1 MQNTFTIVT
10 FEIMAESIA
19 ELSEIL
25 VHQIR
30 EYNKNFDEVLLRKA
44 LAFGEKAHEKQKRAT
59 GEPYFTHP
67 INVAIILTRMK
78 LDLDGIIT
86 ALLHDT
92 VEDTDVTLEDLE
104 REFNPE
110 VAKLVD
116 GVTKLTKLELKSETE
131 NAKQAENF
139 RKLLVAM
146 SEDIRVLLVKLAD
159 RLHNMRTLGIMRPEK
174 QRRIAQETMDIYATL
189 AERIGMHQFK
199 DELQDLS
206 FQILFP
212 DVRESIINRL
222 KFLKEKG
229 EAGVK
234 RTIEELRRKLAEA
247 GIKAEITGREKK
259 PCSIWNKMQR
269 KNISFEQLADIIAF
283 RVFVETIPECYH
295 VLGILHS
302 NYHVVPDRF
311 RDFISTAKANGYQ
324 SLHTTI
330 IGPEKQPI
338 EIQIRTFEMHEIA
351 EMGVASHWSYKQ
363 GRDIGHEGKQ
373 YRWVREL
380 LDILSHSQNP
390 EEFLEN
396 TRMEMYHD
404 QVFCFSPKGDL
415 IALPKGAT
423 PVDFA
428 FAVHSDIGFTC
439 VGAKVNGR
447 IVPLRHQLENGDQV
461 EVIRSKTQTP
471 SPTWERFVV
480 TGKARAEIR
489 KFIRA
494 QQRTE
499 YISLGK
505 SILHKYFKENNFEL
519 HEKDLESILKKLG
532 KKSVEDIFAEVGEGL
547 LQRHVIL
554 NEIHP
559 EYKEKAT
566 KKKTF
571 FFFGGRGKKEKKTA
585 IPIRGLIPG
594 MALHFAN
601 CCHPLPGDKIVGI
614 ITTGKGVTIHTSDC
628 DTLENFS
635 DTPER
640 WVEVGWEAGGDEM
653 HIGRL
658 KIILSHEAGALATLT
673 NIVAKEG
680 GNITNLKIVN
690 RSTDFFELILDV
702 GVRNLSHLSSI
713 MASLRSKSSI
723 HSVERFAV

>member
-1 MQNTFTIVT
+1 
-10 FEIMAESIA
+10 MAETIEA
-19 ELSEIL
+19 LSEEL
-25 VHQIR
+25 VRKIR
-30 EYNKNFDEVLLRKA
+30 AYDKHMDEPRLRKA
-44 LAFGEKAHEKQKRAT
+44 LEFGTKAHSKQKRQT

-67 INVAIILTRMK
+67 INVAIILTAMK
-78 LDLDGIIT
+78 IDMDSIIT

-92 VEDTDVTLEDLE
+92 VEDTDATLEDLE
-104 REFNPE
+104 REFGGD

-116 GVTKLTKLELKSETE
+116 GVTKLTKLELKSEQE
-131 NAKQAENF
+131 SVKQAENF

-146 SEDIRVLLVKLAD
+146 SEDIRVLLVKLSD
-159 RLHNMRTLGIMRPEK
+159 RLHNMRTLGAMKPEK
-174 QRRIAQETMDIYATL
+174 QKRIAQETMDIYATL
-189 AERIGMHQFK
+189 AERIGMHMFK

-206 FQILFP
+206 FTILHP

-222 KFLKEKG
+222 KFLRERG
-229 EAGVK
+229 EEGVK
-234 RTIEELRRKLAEA
+234 RTVNELRKKLAEA
-247 GIKAEITGREKK
+247 GIKADITGREKK
-259 PCSIWNKMQR
+259 ACSIWNKMQR

-283 RVFVETIPECYH
+283 RVFVETTAECYH

-311 RDFISTAKANGYQ
+311 RDFISTPKSNGYQ

-363 GRDIGHEGKQ
+363 GRDLGHEGKQ

-396 TRMEMYHD
+396 TRLEMYHD

-415 IALPKGAT
+415 IALPRGAT

-428 FAVHSDIGFTC
+428 FAVHSDVGATC

-447 IVPLRHQLENGDQV
+447 IVPLRHQLDNGDQV
-461 EVIRSKTQTP
+461 EIIRSKTQTP

-489 KFIRA
+489 KYVRI
-494 QQRTE
+494 QQRAE
-499 YISLGK
+499 YMSLGK
-505 SILHKYFKENNFEL
+505 SILTKYFKENGYDLTESEL
-519 HEKDLESILKKLG
+519 EPALKKYS
-532 KKSVEDIFAEVGEGL
+532 KKNLEDFYVEVGEGL
-547 LQRHVIL
+547 ISRHSVL
-554 NEIHP
+554 YEIHP
-559 EYKEKAT
+559 EHKEKMEKAKN
-566 KKKTF
+566 KKSF
-571 FFFGGRGKKEKKTA
+571 FFFSGRGKKEKKTE

-594 MALHFAN
+594 MAVHFAN

-628 DTLENFS
+628 DTLENFA

-640 WVEVGWEAGGDEM
+640 WVEVGWDNTGGDEV
-653 HIGRL
+653 HIARL
-658 KIILSHEAGALATLT
+658 KIILSHEAGALAELT
-673 NIVAKEG
+673 NVIAKEN
-680 GNITNLKIVN
+680 GNITNLKILN
-690 RSTDFFELILDV
+690 RSTDFFEMMVDV
-702 GVRNLSHLSSI
+702 GVKNINHLNAI
-713 MASLRSKSSI
+713 MASLRSKSSV

>member
-1 MQNTFTIVT
+1 MPETI
-10 FEIMAESIA
+10 E

-25 VHQIR
+25 VSKVR
-30 EYNKNFDEVLLRKA
+30 AYNRDFDEALLRKA
-44 LAFGEKAHEKQKRAT
+44 LAFGTKAHAPQKRQS

-67 INVAIILTRMK
+67 INVAIILTDMK
-78 LDLDGIIT
+78 LNLDGIIT

-131 NAKQAENF
+131 SSKQAENF

-159 RLHNMRTLGIMRPEK
+159 RLHNMRTLGHMKPEK
-174 QRRIAQETMDIYATL
+174 QKRIAQETMDIYATL

-206 FQILFP
+206 FQILHP
-212 DVRESIINRL
+212 DVRESVINRL
-222 KFLKEKG
+222 KFLREKG

-234 RTIEELRRKLAEA
+234 RTLTELKQKLAEA
-247 GIKAEITGREKK
+247 GIKADITGREKK

-283 RVFVETIPECYH
+283 RVFVETTAECYH

-311 RDFISTAKANGYQ
+311 RDFISTPKSNGYQ

-338 EIQIRTFEMHEIA
+338 EIQIRTYEMHEIA

-363 GRDIGHEGKQ
+363 GRDMGMEGKQ

-380 LDILSHSQNP
+380 LDILSHSTNP

-396 TRMEMYHD
+396 TRLEMYHD

-428 FAVHSDIGFTC
+428 FAVHSDVGFTC

-447 IVPLRHQLENGDQV
+447 IVPLRHQIENGDQI
-461 EVIRSKTQTP
+461 EIIRSKTQTP

-480 TGKARAEIR
+480 TGKARAEVR
-489 KFIRA
+489 KFVRA
-494 QQRTE
+494 QQREE
-499 YISLGK
+499 YVRLGK
-505 SILHKYFKENNFEL
+505 SILTKHFKEAGY
-519 HEKDLESILKKLG
+519 DLNDNDLLPALKKLG
-532 KKSVEDIFAEVGEGL
+532 KKEYDDIYADVGEG
-547 LQRHVIL
+547 IL
-554 NEIHP
+554 SRNTVLDDCHP
-559 EYKEKAT
+559 EHSEKSQK

-571 FFFGGRGKKEKKTA
+571 FFFSSSKDKKEKKTA

-594 MALHFAN
+594 MAVHFAA

-635 DTPER
+635 ETPER
-640 WVEVGWEAGGDEM
+640 WVEVEWDDTGVDQ

-658 KIILSHEAGALATLT
+658 KIILSHEPGALAALT
-673 NIVAKEG
+673 NIIAKEN
-680 GNITNLKIVN
+680 GNITNLKIIN
-690 RSTDFFELILDV
+690 RSSDFFEMMVDV
-702 GVRNLSHLSSI
+702 GVKSLSHLNSI
-713 MASLRSKSSI
+713 MAALRSKQAI
-723 HSVERFAV
+723 HSVERFGV